1 MTVSSGTEMLSLFIA
16 TAVAAPALVAPFVY
30 RNEGLV
36 QNVADEKVAV
46 RAGRHPGKIGFAVVE
61 RRRHP
66 EIFEKPVQTQFIVI
80 AEFGHRHRN
89 GAAFEAAERL
99 QRLRR

>member
-1 MTVSSGTEMLSLFIA
+1 M
-16 TAVAAPALVAPFVY
+16 
-30 RNEGLV
+30 

-99 QRLRR
+99 QQLFAGERSLPPLRILFLQSCIFRPAVKEG